1 MSQSGPLLVDFCGEI
16 TSLATGDKM
25 SFGRAADLTVDDNP
39 YMHRV
44 VGQFE
49 HRAGRWWV
57 RNLGS
62 QIVLDVYSSD
72 TRARAQVA
80 PGTDA
85 ALVGGSTVISFTAHL
100 SNYEILVSCE
110 PAAVEVLEPSVSQD
124 AGATVMGVDLPMT
137 DSQLA
142 LVLALAEPSLR
153 SETGQL
159 TIPPSKVAAAR
170 LGWSMSTFVRKLD
183 NVCDKLAKAGVRG
196 VKASGS
202 DPATNRRE
210 RLVEY
215 SIASGLVK
223 AEMLTLL
230 DEADSQ

>member
-1 MSQSGPLLVDFCGEI
+1 MSQSGPLLVDFCGET
-16 TSLATGDKM
+16 TSLAPGEEI
-25 SFGRAADLTVDDNP
+25 SFGRAADLAIDDNP
-39 YMHRV
+39 YLHRV
-44 VGQFE
+44 VGRFE
-49 HRAGRWWV
+49 HRAGRWWI

-85 ALVGGSTVISFTAHL
+85 ALVGGATVVSFTAHL

-110 PAAVEVLEPSVSQD
+110 PAAVELLTQTGAED
-124 AGATVMGVDLPMT
+124 AGRTVLAVNLPMT

-142 LVLALAEPSLR
+142 LVLALAEPSLL
-153 SETGQL
+153 SGTAKL

-215 SIASGLVK
+215 AISSGLVTS
-223 AEMLTLL
+223 EMLVLL
-230 DEADSQ
+230 DELDS